1 MPFIQLAKYF
11 SGFSSFSMD
20 ISMWKLDSLSEI
32 SIKTYICAPQRIAN
46 SLLSLDYSAVSIAVA
61 SRQYPHGIHS
71 I

>member
-20 ISMWKLDSLSEI
+20 ISMCISLSEI